1 MNRKNSFLSKLCVLV
16 LVYAISFGVLPRQ
29 TQSQTKLDAGWIS
42 VNHMLPEHLLV
53 HDIASFGAQHEAL
66 IIASDAGAYVSND
79 EAMSWID
86 ASKGLQHPEV
96 QCLAVDQSGL
106 QVFGGTRRNG
116 VVKYLPATGNWIR
129 YSTNLPARSILALK
143 AGNEYLYAG
152 TNYEG
157 LFRVKIG
164 SERWADLTVDDKN
177 TLLKECNIQDIA
189 MIGEDRIFL
198 ASDKGIIFTE
208 DTGLT
213 WKQHADPALRTKQFT
228 CIEFDQ
234 THQLLLAGTDGKGLV
249 LSRDLGKS
257 WQTVSINTSPLSQAN
272 IKAIAFHPEHSNIW
286 YTASDR
292 EGVFVTLDQGSAW
305 NEMNQGLGNTRIQS
319 MMSWSFGSFSLL
331 AGTVGS
337 GIYKFVSAFPP
348 QAPTWSYSIGKEQV
362 QLSWETS
369 QQGTHPVAGYAVY
382 RSKDANPYHWE
393 EQVRLDKN
401 SRTWIDKN
409 VRWGELWFYS
419 LRAFDSQEKPL
430 YSAFSEVKRVVVD
443 DLPEILLQH
452 PPEGFETEE
461 ESILVQG
468 TVRDEGSGVK
478 TLTLLLKPARGQT
491 QEQTLPWN
499 SEGKFEA
506 QVKLSLGNQELTLRA
521 EDAQGNISEI
531 KRQILRK
538 EPFIDKDP
546 PTLILQ
552 HPPEGFETEEESI
565 LVQGTVRD
573 EGSGVKSLTLLLKP
587 AQGQTQEQTLTWNS
601 EGKFEAQVK
610 LSLGNQELTLR
621 AEDAQGNI
629 SEVKRQILRKELIK
643 ELIIKLRIASKTA
656 MIGDRETLLPVAP
669 QIFRGRTMVPLRFLA
684 EAFGAKVQWLASRQ
698 EIQITYR
705 EKFITLW
712 LNQTRVLIEDLLDS
726 SKPPVQKQLDV
737 YPYLNQGTTMIPI
750 RFISDEFG
758 ARVEWK
764 ADIQE
769 ITIHW
774 IP

>member
-430 YSAFSEVKRVVVD
+430 YSAFSEVKRIVVD

-521 EDAQGNISEI
+521 EDAQGNISE
-531 KRQILRK
+531 
-538 EPFIDKDP
+538 
-546 PTLILQ
+546 
-552 HPPEGFETEEESI
+552 
-565 LVQGTVRD
+565 
-573 EGSGVKSLTLLLKP
+573 
-587 AQGQTQEQTLTWNS
+587 
-601 EGKFEAQVK
+601 
-610 LSLGNQELTLR
+610 
-621 AEDAQGNI
+621 
-629 SEVKRQILRKELIK
+629 VKRQILRKELIK
-643 ELIIKLRIASKTA
+643 ELVIKLRIGSKTA
-656 MIGDRETLLPVAP
+656 RIGDRETLLPVAP

>member
-430 YSAFSEVKRVVVD
+430 YSAFSEVKRIVVD

-506 QVKLSLGNQELTLRA
+506 QVKLSLG
-521 EDAQGNISEI
+521 I
-531 KRQILRK
+531 
-538 EPFIDKDP
+538 
-546 PTLILQ
+546 
-552 HPPEGFETEEESI
+552 
-565 LVQGTVRD
+565 
-573 EGSGVKSLTLLLKP
+573 
-587 AQGQTQEQTLTWNS
+587 
-601 EGKFEAQVK
+601 
-610 LSLGNQELTLR
+610 QELTLR

-643 ELIIKLRIASKTA
+643 ELVIKLRIGSKTA
-656 MIGDRETLLPVAP
+656 RIGDRETLLPVAP

>member
-478 TLTLLLKPARGQT
+478 
-491 QEQTLPWN
+491 
-499 SEGKFEA
+499 
-506 QVKLSLGNQELTLRA
+506 
-521 EDAQGNISEI
+521 
-531 KRQILRK
+531 
-538 EPFIDKDP
+538 
-546 PTLILQ
+546 
-552 HPPEGFETEEESI
+552 
-565 LVQGTVRD
+565 
-573 EGSGVKSLTLLLKP
+573 SLTLLLKP
-587 AQGQTQEQTLTWNS
+587 AQGQTQEQTLPWNS
-601 EGKFEAQVK
+601 EGKFEVQVK

-758 ARVEWK
+758 AKVEWK